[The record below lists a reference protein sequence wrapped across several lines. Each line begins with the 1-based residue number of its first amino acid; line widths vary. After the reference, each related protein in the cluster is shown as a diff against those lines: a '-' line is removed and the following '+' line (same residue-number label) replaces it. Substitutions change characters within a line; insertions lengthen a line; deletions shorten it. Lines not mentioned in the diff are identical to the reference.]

1 MRQVLVVDDEDA
13 ITEGLLALFELEHI
27 DAMCANDRES
37 AEALIAAEF
46 YPVILADLRLR
57 TEADGL
63 ELLSSIQRISPRSRV
78 ASLTAFATPEIEAEL
93 LRRGSSMVLR
103 KPMEF
108 DEIIAVVEEMLREI
122 TLEAEAQQARTGQP
136 LDTAA
141 LYQDVHRVLYS
152 IPQKRFGFSADE
164 SAELVQ
170 EAWCLFMQK
179 QASIQMARPWLA
191 GTVANLCKQQ
201 IHSLTRR
208 RETTKQMSAETVEIV
223 GSHGASYDKTLMVRQ
238 ALEQLDDRA
247 RKLCVLIGMEGWS
260 YDEVSEELDLPLG
273 SVGPL
278 YIRAKAK
285 MRKLLNASSN

>member
-1 MRQVLVVDDEDA
+1 MKQVLVVDDEEA

-27 DAMCANDRES
+27 EATGAYDRES
-37 AEALIAAEF
+37 AEALIQSEF

-57 TEADGL
+57 TEEDGL
-63 ELLSSIQRISPRSRV
+63 RLLDSIKRMSPRSRV

-108 DEIIAVVEEMLREI
+108 DEIIAVVEEMLAEI
-122 TLEAEAQQARTGQP
+122 GKAAEAQQTRTGQP
-136 LDTAA
+136 LDTEA
-141 LYQDVHRVLYS
+141 LYKDVHRVLYS
-152 IPQKRFGFSADE
+152 IPQKRFGFSAEE

-179 QASIQMARPWLA
+179 QASIQMAKPWLA
-191 GTVANLCKQQ
+191 GTVVNLCKQQ

-208 RETTKQMSAETVEIV
+208 RETTRQMSSETVEIAGV
-223 GSHGASYDKTLMVRQ
+223 QGVSYEKTLMIRQ
-238 ALEQLDDRA
+238 ALAQLDDRG

-260 YDEVSEELDLPLG
+260 YDEVSEELNLPLG
-273 SVGPL
+273 SIGPL
-278 YIRAKAK
+278 YIRAKAR
-285 MRKLLNASSN
+285 MRKLLNASNN